1 MIQIGGFQKV
11 TLLDYP
17 DQVACIIFTVGC
29 NYRCPFCQNS
39 ELVLHNEGIYDEK
52 EILDYLEQR
61 KNVLDGV
68 VISGGEPT
76 VQKDL
81 KEFIKKIK
89 KIGLLVKLDT
99 NGTNPDLLADLIKN
113 KLIDYVAMDIKTDLD
128 KYKEIT
134 IINPQVDKIKKSIKL
149 LQESN
154 IDHEFRTTIMK
165 NYHSLMDLVKI
176 CQLVDGDKYYLQNFK
191 DSEYVL
197 GSDLKPFSVHELEFI
212 QEELQRQFTNV
223 SVRDL

>member
-17 DQVACIIFTVGC
+17 DQVACIVFTVGC

-39 ELVLHNEGIYDEK
+39 ELVLHNKGIISE
-52 EILDYLEQR
+52 EEVLDYLNKR
-61 KNVLDGV
+61 KGILDGV

-81 KEFIKKIK
+81 KDFIIKIK
-89 KIGLLVKLDT
+89 KLGLLVKLDT
-99 NGTNPDLLADLIKN
+99 NGTNPELLKDLIDN
-113 KLIDYVAMDIKTDLD
+113 NLIDYVAMDIKNDLD

-134 IINPQVDKIKKSIKL
+134 INNPEINKIKKSIKL
-149 LQESN
+149 LQDSK

-165 NYHSLMDLVKI
+165 NYHTIADLQKI

-197 GSDLKPFSVHELEFI
+197 GEGLEAFTYDELKNI
-212 QEELQRQFTNV
+212 QDELQKQFTNV
-223 SVRDL
+223 NVRDL

>member
-17 DQVACIIFTVGC
+17 DQIACIIFTVGC

-39 ELVLHNEGIYDEK
+39 ELVIHSKGIYSEE
-52 EILDYLEQR
+52 EILSYLNKR
-61 KNVLDGV
+61 KGILDGV

-81 KEFIKKIK
+81 KDFIIKVKKL
-89 KIGLLVKLDT
+89 GLLVKLDT
-99 NGTNPDLLADLIKN
+99 NGTNYELMEDLIQN
-113 KLIDYVAMDIKTDLD
+113 KLIDYVAMDIKNDLN
-128 KYKEIT
+128 KYEKIT
-134 IINPQVDKIKKSIKL
+134 INNPQINNIKKSIKL
-149 LQESN
+149 LKESK

-165 NYHSLMDLVKI
+165 NYHTIVDLKNI
-176 CQLVDGDKYYLQNFK
+176 CKLVDGDKYFLQNFK
-191 DSEYVL
+191 DSEYVIGDNL
-197 GSDLKPFSVHELEFI
+197 IPFTN
-212 QEELQRQFTNV
+212 EELISIQNELQKEFTNV

>member
-17 DQVACIIFTVGC
+17 DQVACIVFTVGC

-39 ELVLHNEGIYDEK
+39 ELVLHNKGIISE
-52 EILDYLEQR
+52 EEVLDYLNKR
-61 KNVLDGV
+61 KGILDGV

-81 KEFIKKIK
+81 KDFIIKIK
-89 KIGLLVKLDT
+89 KLGLLVKLDT
-99 NGTNPDLLADLIKN
+99 NGTNPELLKDLIDN
-113 KLIDYVAMDIKTDLD
+113 NLIDYVAMDIKNDLD

-134 IINPQVDKIKKSIKL
+134 INNPEINKIKKSIKL
-149 LQESN
+149 LQDSK

-165 NYHSLMDLVKI
+165 NYHTIADLQKI
-176 CQLVDGDKYYLQNFK
+176 CQLVAGDQYYLQNFK

-197 GSDLKPFSVHELEFI
+197 GEGLEAFTYDELKNI
-212 QEELQRQFTNV
+212 QDELQKQFTNV
-223 SVRDL
+223 NVRDL